1 MSINISKLIT
11 PQQIQAGYVKL
22 TDFLIA
28 LLITAI
34 WGVNFSIIK
43 LGLITADPLI
53 LAGIRFALCALPAV
67 FFIKKPDTSW
77 HYIIGYGLL
86 FGIGL
91 WGIVNLGIKAGVSAG
106 IASLVLQFGAFFTML
121 LGAFLFREKLS
132 RYQYIGIIVALL
144 GLTSIIFVSD
154 GSVTLVGL
162 AFVLCGAVVWGLVS
176 IIIKKSNTKQVFAF
190 LVWSSLFS
198 PIPLFLLS
206 YLFNS
211 ASGFTELASQFNAT
225 TLFSILFQVYPN
237 TLFAYWIWNSL
248 LTKYPVSVVAPL
260 SLLVP
265 IFGMLGSVMI
275 FNESIPTGKIVAM
288 VFIISGLIIGLY
300 GKRLIDRLKRKSSVA
315 LIE

>member
-1 MSINISKLIT
+1 M
-11 PQQIQAGYVKL
+11 KL

-53 LAGIRFALCALPAV
+53 LAGIRFTLCALPAV

-77 HYIIGYGLL
+77 RYIIGYGLL

-106 IASLVLQFGAFFTML
+106 IASLVLQFGAFFTMV
-121 LGAFLFREKLS
+121 LGAFLFHENLS
-132 RYQYIGIIVALL
+132 KYQYIGIIVALL
-144 GLTSIIFVSD
+144 GLTSIIFISD
-154 GSVTLVGL
+154 GSVTFIGL
-162 AFVLCGAVVWGLVS
+162 ALVLCGAVVWGLVS
-176 IIIKKSNTKQVFAF
+176 IIIKKSDTKKVFSF

-198 PIPLFLLS
+198 PIPLFILS
-206 YLFNS
+206 YLFNGP
-211 ASGFTELASQFNAT
+211 SGFTELAIHFNTT

-237 TLFAYWIWNSL
+237 TLFAYWVWNSL

-275 FNESIPTGKIVAM
+275 FNESIPSGKIIAM
-288 VFIISGLIIGLY
+288 VFIISGLIIALY
-300 GKRLIDRLKRKSSVA
+300 GKRLIGRLKRKSSVA

>member
-1 MSINISKLIT
+1 M
-11 PQQIQAGYVKL
+11 KL

-53 LAGIRFALCALPAV
+53 LAGIRFTLCALPAV

-77 HYIIGYGLL
+77 RYIIGYGLL

-106 IASLVLQFGAFFTML
+106 IASLVLQFGAFFTMV
-121 LGAFLFREKLS
+121 LGAFLFHENLS
-132 RYQYIGIIVALL
+132 KYQYIGIIVALL
-144 GLTSIIFVSD
+144 GLTSIIFISD
-154 GSVTLVGL
+154 GSVTFIGL
-162 AFVLCGAVVWGLVS
+162 ALVLCGAVVWGLVS
-176 IIIKKSNTKQVFAF
+176 IIIKKSDTKQVFSF

-198 PIPLFLLS
+198 PIPLFILS
-206 YLFNS
+206 YLFNGP
-211 ASGFTELASQFNAT
+211 SGFTELAIHFNTT

-237 TLFAYWIWNSL
+237 TLFAYWVWNSL

-275 FNESIPTGKIVAM
+275 FNESIPSGKIIAM

-300 GKRLIDRLKRKSSVA
+300 GKRLIGRLKRKSSVA

>member
-1 MSINISKLIT
+1 M
-11 PQQIQAGYVKL
+11 KL

-28 LLITAI
+28 LCITAI
-34 WGVNFSIIK
+34 WGVNFSVIK

-53 LAGIRFALCALPAV
+53 LAGIRFTLCALPAV
-67 FFIKKPDTSW
+67 LFIKKPDTSW
-77 HYIIGYGLL
+77 RYIIGYGLL

-106 IASLVLQFGAFFTML
+106 IASLVLQFGAFFTMM
-121 LGAFLFREKLS
+121 LGALLFREKLS
-132 RYQYIGIIVALL
+132 RYQCIGIAVALS
-144 GLTSIIFVSD
+144 GLTSIIFISD
-154 GSVTLVGL
+154 GSVTPTGL
-162 AFVLCGAVVWGLVS
+162 ILVLCGAVVWGLVS

-206 YLFNS
+206 YLFNGS
-211 ASGFTELASQFNAT
+211 RGFTELAAQFDVT

-265 IFGMLGSVMI
+265 IFGLLGSVMI
-275 FNESIPTGKIVAM
+275 FSESIPAAKIVAM
-288 VFIISGLIIGLY
+288 ILIISGLVIGLY
-300 GKRLIDRLKRKSSVA
+300 GKRLIGLLQRKSSVA
-315 LIE
+315 P

>member
-1 MSINISKLIT
+1 M
-11 PQQIQAGYVKL
+11 KL

-53 LAGIRFALCALPAV
+53 LAGIRFTLCALPAV

-77 HYIIGYGLL
+77 RYIIGYGLL

-106 IASLVLQFGAFFTML
+106 IASLVLQFGAFFTL
-121 LGAFLFREKLS
+121 VLGAFLFHENLS
-132 RYQYIGIIVALL
+132 KYQYIGIIVALL
-144 GLTSIIFVSD
+144 GLTSIIFISD
-154 GSVTLVGL
+154 GSVTFIGL
-162 AFVLCGAVVWGLVS
+162 ALVLCGAVVWGLVS
-176 IIIKKSNTKQVFAF
+176 IIIKKSDTKQVFSF

-198 PIPLFLLS
+198 PVPLFILS
-206 YLFNS
+206 YLFNGP
-211 ASGFTELASQFNAT
+211 SGFTELAIHFNTT

-237 TLFAYWIWNSL
+237 TLFAYWVWNSL

-275 FNESIPTGKIVAM
+275 FNERIPSGKVIAM
-288 VFIISGLIIGLY
+288 IFIISGLIIGLY
-300 GKRLIDRLKRKSSVA
+300 GKRLMGLLKRKSSVA